1 MHARIC
7 SFMCIT
13 IFGSAHVLVLVAP
26 ASHKQHTR
34 QISPQPYAHTH
45 ETTYYSPKIG
55 YTVSDP
61 FFSLFFF
68 LYVFNDFRKKGIY
81 DYFLHGNQKN
91 LSFTIWGF
99 AREMSRSE
107 LDCTLVTNPMNPKLC
122 DCPLPGF
129 VGISGVNMGEQPT
142 IGWFCWDNYS
152 IIIYIGQFTL
162 FVGIVNTLTY
172 YLPSCLVH
180 PQVCV
185 LTC

>member
-1 MHARIC
+1 MYSSCECC
-7 SFMCIT
+7 SDATSNMCGLNI
-13 IFGSAHVLVLVAP
+13 ILFSKDWLHCFR
-26 ASHKQHTR
+26 S
-34 QISPQPYAHTH
+34 
-45 ETTYYSPKIG
+45 
-55 YTVSDP
+55 

-81 DYFLHGNQKN
+81 EYFLHGNQKN

-122 DCPLPGF
+122 ECPLPGF

-152 IIIYIGQFTL
+152 IIIIYI
-162 FVGIVNTLTY
+162 Y
-172 YLPSCLVH
+172 RLVH
-180 PQVCV
+180 PVCWNS
-185 LTC
+185 

>member
-1 MHARIC
+1 MFFHVHYYFWVSTCPGTCSPCFAQTTHA
-7 SFMCIT
+7 SD
-13 IFGSAHVLVLVAP
+13 
-26 ASHKQHTR
+26 
-34 QISPQPYAHTH
+34 ISLAVCTHTH
-45 ETTYYSPKIG
+45 ETTQMYSSCECC
-55 YTVSDP
+55 SDATSNMCGLNIILFSKDWLHCFRS

-122 DCPLPGF
+122 ECPLPGF

-152 IIIYIGQFTL
+152 IIIIYIYIG
-162 FVGIVNTLTY
+162 
-172 YLPSCLVH
+172 
-180 PQVCV
+180 
-185 LTC
+185 